1 MRNVVISC
9 LILPILLACQSAK
22 TSKKPIISVTI
33 EPLRYFT
40 EQIAGNRFDVRSIVP
55 TGSSPETYEPT
66 PRQMVELSQSPIY
79 IKVGKIGFERTWMK
93 RLQANAPKMKVVD
106 SSNGIRYIQSNPTI
120 EDPHTWMS
128 CNNARI
134 IAYNIYH
141 ALLQQVKSEADK
153 AYFKKRYNALI
164 CQIDA
169 LDKEIKKEV
178 YHSTYRS
185 FVIYHPTLTYFA
197 HDYGFQQ
204 LSIEEEGREPSAGQ
218 MEALVR
224 TAKAKK
230 VKTLFIQREFSPR
243 GTIAIRNAT
252 HAKAIEINPLDYNWK
267 QQMLHIAHSLN

>member
-9 LILPILLACQSAK
+9 LMLPILLACQSAK

-40 EQIAGNRFDVRSIVP
+40 EQIAGNQFDVRSIVP

-153 AYFKKRYNALI
+153 ANFKKRYNALI

-169 LDKEIKKEV
+169 LDKAIKKEV

-224 TAKAKK
+224 TAKAKM
-230 VKTLFIQREFSPR
+230 VKTLFIQREFSPQ

>member
-106 SSNGIRYIQSNPTI
+106 SSNVLQLFISSLRPG
-120 EDPHTWMS
+120 
-128 CNNARI
+128 
-134 IAYNIYH
+134 
-141 ALLQQVKSEADK
+141 LLDLSSPGA
-153 AYFKKRYNALI
+153 FKK
-164 CQIDA
+164 
-169 LDKEIKKEV
+169 K
-178 YHSTYRS
+178 
-185 FVIYHPTLTYFA
+185 
-197 HDYGFQQ
+197 
-204 LSIEEEGREPSAGQ
+204 LS
-218 MEALVR
+218 
-224 TAKAKK
+224 
-230 VKTLFIQREFSPR
+230 
-243 GTIAIRNAT
+243 
-252 HAKAIEINPLDYNWK
+252 
-267 QQMLHIAHSLN
+267 